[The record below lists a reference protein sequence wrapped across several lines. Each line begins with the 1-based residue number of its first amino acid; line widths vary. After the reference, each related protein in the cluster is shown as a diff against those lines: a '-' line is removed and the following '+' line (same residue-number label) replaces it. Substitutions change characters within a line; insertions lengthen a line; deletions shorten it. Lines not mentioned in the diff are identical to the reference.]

1 MAGGGGGGG
10 SPSPVAAS
18 AAPVQVRCAG
28 CRGVLAVAPGM
39 TEFICPK
46 CRMAQRLPPELM
58 PPSPPKASPTPP
70 PQPQPHPQLQ
80 PPPPPA
86 PLPPPSRRSAP
97 RAQGVDPTKIQLPCA
112 RCKAILN
119 VPHGLA
125 RFRCPQCDVDL
136 AVDLSKLRNFL
147 ATAGPGF
154 APPLPLPPPPPPPM
168 PPIPLPHMPFLPMM
182 PHVPVPMPPMASPA
196 ELPEEINEVAVDV
209 EREEDEGGTVG
220 ETFMDYRP
228 PKLSLGLPHPDPVVE
243 TSSLSAVQPPEPT
256 YDLTIMDEL
265 DETKVLSCLQIETI
279 VYASQRHLYHLPT
292 GARAGFFIGDGAG
305 VGKGRTIAGL
315 IWENWKQGRHKAL
328 WISIGSDLKYDARRD
343 LDDVGAKYVE
353 VHALNKLPYSK
364 IDSKAVGI
372 TTGVIFVTYSS
383 LIASSEKGRSRLQQ
397 LIEWCGSEFDGLLVF
412 DECHKAKNLIPE
424 AGSQPTR
431 TGKAVLE
438 IQEML
443 PEARV
448 VYCSATGASEPR
460 NLGYMVR
467 LGLWGDGTSF
477 QNFQKFLGALE
488 KGGVG
493 ALELVAMDMKAR
505 GMYVCRTLSY
515 KGAAFATV
523 EAPLEERMMN
533 MYRKAAEFWAEL
545 RVELLSAIEYYAE
558 DKGNSSQIW
567 RLYWASH
574 QRFFRHMC
582 MSAKVPAV
590 VRLVKEALAEEKCV
604 VIGLQSTGEARTEE
618 AISKYGVEMEDFV
631 SGPRELLLKLVD
643 DNYPLPP
650 KPDCFQQ
657 VGDEKVA
664 EVQRKRHYGPDVCFK
679 GQARKLAKM
688 EDESDDGTDE
698 YSLLNSWIDILGKEE
713 LPEVAKDSSVT
724 SGRSRVLSRD
734 ASRGSRRRQ
743 RSCSTM
749 AGCDVAADAVRKEL
763 SISGDGGLESVDGKD
778 NKQRVRDPTLLVDRA
793 GSATGRRGGG
803 GLTLIGKADPGD
815 GLGNDDGWLS
825 FEKFS
830 SSIHILMQWG
840 LPITSMSMVY
850 VHTHSLLLESYTT
863 PVKSQRETESD
874 HESTES
880 EEEFNM
886 CQICNTEELNAILGE
901 DDVAPLYWL
910 RRTCSPWLSDS
921 SLDWYDTAVER
932 KSNILQI
939 IRSLDLPNNPLDD
952 IIDQLGGPYNVAE
965 ITGRRGMLV
974 RASDGKGV
982 VYQTRNKKEVALDM
996 INIHEKQQFMDGEK
1010 LVAIIS
1016 EAGSADRAIQQFGRT
1031 HRSNQNSAPEY
1042 RLLFTNLGG
1051 EKRFASI
1058 VAKRLESLG
1067 ALTQGDRRAGPSLSA
1082 FNYDS
1087 TYGKKALMM
1096 MYRGI
1101 LEQDGLP
1108 VLPSG
1113 CSEDQASLQG
1123 FITKAKAALVSVG
1136 IIRDALMCWLWSV
1149 LKLFDLFTSILDIVI
1164 QNARSEGQLD
1174 SGIVDIKAKS
1184 VKMKES
1190 PKTVHV
1196 DSLSGAS
1203 TVLFTFTID
1212 RGFTWESANAI
1223 LEERQ
1228 KDGAGY
1234 SDVGFYESR
1243 REWMGRRHYMLA
1255 FEGSTE
1261 GMYRVIR
1268 PAVGEAL
1275 REMPLVELKS
1285 KYRKVSSI
1293 DKIGNGWQEEYDA
1306 SSKQCMHG
1314 PKCKLGSYC
1323 TVGRRLQ
1330 EINILGGLILPVWGI
1345 VEKAL
1350 AKQVRQIHKR
1360 IRVARLETNDN
1371 ERIVGLMIPNSAVE
1385 SVLEGLQWVQD
1396 IDD

>member
-657 VGDEKVA
+657 GDEKVA

-698 YSLLNSWIDILGKEE
+698 YSL
-713 LPEVAKDSSVT
+713 
-724 SGRSRVLSRD
+724 
-734 ASRGSRRRQ
+734 Q
-743 RSCSTM
+743 
-749 AGCDVAADAVRKEL
+749 
-763 SISGDGGLESVDGKD
+763 
-778 NKQRVRDPTLLVDRA
+778 
-793 GSATGRRGGG
+793 
-803 GLTLIGKADPGD
+803 
-815 GLGNDDGWLS
+815 
-825 FEKFS
+825 
-830 SSIHILMQWG
+830 
-840 LPITSMSMVY
+840 
-850 VHTHSLLLESYTT
+850 
-863 PVKSQRETESD
+863 SD

-886 CQICNTEELNAILGE
+886 CQICNTEEEKTMLLHCTGCAAHVHPGCLIPPWTGMLA
-901 DDVAPLYWL
+901 DDWSCYSCKEKVESYFKERDAYI
-910 RRTCSPWLSDS
+910 TELSKR
-921 SLDWYDTAVER
+921 YDTAVER

-1016 EAGSADRAIQQFGRT
+1016 EAGSAGVSLHADRRAKNQRRRVHITLELPWSADRAIQQFGRT

-1136 IIRDALMCWLWSV
+1136 IIRDALMCNGKNGGKLTGRIFDSD
-1149 LKLFDLFTSILDIVI
+1149 LHDIGRFLNRILGLAPDIQNRLFDLFTSILDIVI

>member
-1 MAGGGGGGG
+1 
-10 SPSPVAAS
+10 
-18 AAPVQVRCAG
+18 
-28 CRGVLAVAPGM
+28 
-39 TEFICPK
+39 
-46 CRMAQRLPPELM
+46 M

-505 GMYVCRTLSY
+505 TLSY

-523 EAPLEERMMN
+523 EAPLEERMM
-533 MYRKAAEFWAEL
+533 
-545 RVELLSAIEYYAE
+545 
-558 DKGNSSQIW
+558 
-567 RLYWASH
+567 
-574 QRFFRHMC
+574 RFFRHMC

-679 GQARKLAKM
+679 GRARKLAKM

-698 YSLLNSWIDILGKEE
+698 YSL
-713 LPEVAKDSSVT
+713 
-724 SGRSRVLSRD
+724 
-734 ASRGSRRRQ
+734 Q
-743 RSCSTM
+743 
-749 AGCDVAADAVRKEL
+749 
-763 SISGDGGLESVDGKD
+763 
-778 NKQRVRDPTLLVDRA
+778 
-793 GSATGRRGGG
+793 
-803 GLTLIGKADPGD
+803 
-815 GLGNDDGWLS
+815 
-825 FEKFS
+825 
-830 SSIHILMQWG
+830 
-840 LPITSMSMVY
+840 
-850 VHTHSLLLESYTT
+850 
-863 PVKSQRETESD
+863 SD

-886 CQICNTEELNAILGE
+886 CQICNTEEEKTMLLHCTGCAAHVHPGCLIPPWTGMLA
-901 DDVAPLYWL
+901 DDWSCYSCKEKVESYFKERDAYI
-910 RRTCSPWLSDS
+910 TELSKR
-921 SLDWYDTAVER
+921 YDTAVER

-1016 EAGSADRAIQQFGRT
+1016 EAGSAGVSLHADRRAKNQTVQF
-1031 HRSNQNSAPEY
+1031 SS
-1042 RLLFTNLGG
+1042 LGEPIVPIKILHLNIG

-1136 IIRDALMCWLWSV
+1136 IIRDALM
-1149 LKLFDLFTSILDIVI
+1149 LFDLFTSILDIVI

-1190 PKTVHV
+1190 PK
-1196 DSLSGAS
+1196 
-1203 TVLFTFTID
+1203 
-1212 RGFTWESANAI
+1212 SANAI

-1228 KDGAGY
+1228 KDGAGS